1 MRELSIYDVAY
12 GIQSGKLTAGAV
24 VALRPFWTI
33 DDIAR
38 VNRVAMA
45 HGLEIICRMKG
56 KKLIIINTIS
66 AGGDAASLPSCY
78 VTPPPKARAAGAQK
92 TQGGERK

>member
-12 GIQSGKLTAGAV
+12 GIQSGKLAAGVA
-24 VALRPFWTI
+24 VALHSYWTVE
-33 DDIAR
+33 DLAR
-38 VNRVAMA
+38 VNRIAMA

-56 KKLIIINTIS
+56 RKLIIIS

-78 VTPPPKARAAGAQK
+78 VPPS
-92 TQGGERK
+92 TQGTGRRRTKITGRL

>member
-1 MRELSIYDVAY
+1 MREISIYDVAY
-12 GIQSGKLTAGAV
+12 GIQTGKLTAGDKV
-24 VALRPFWTI
+24 KLRSYWTVE
-33 DDIAR
+33 DVAR
-38 VNRVAMA
+38 VNRIAMA

-78 VTPPPKARAAGAQK
+78 VPPPPKAQAAGAQK
-92 TQGGERK
+92 TQGGKKK

>member
-12 GIQSGKLTAGAV
+12 GIQSGKLTAGVA
-24 VALRPFWTI
+24 VALHSYWTVE
-33 DDIAR
+33 DLAR
-38 VNRVAMA
+38 VNRIAMA

-56 KKLIIINTIS
+56 RKLIIIS

-78 VTPPPKARAAGAQK
+78 VPPPPKAQAAGAQK
-92 TQGGERK
+92 TQGGKKK

>member
-45 HGLEIICRMKG
+45 RGLEIICRMKG

-78 VTPPPKARAAGAQK
+78 VPPPPKAQAAGAQK
-92 TQGGERK
+92 TQGVKRK

>member
-12 GIQSGKLTAGAV
+12 GIQSGKLTAGVA
-24 VALRPFWTI
+24 VALHSYWTVE
-33 DDIAR
+33 DLAR

-56 KKLIIINTIS
+56 KKLIIINT
-66 AGGDAASLPSCY
+66 GDAASLPSCY